1 MQIFGVV
8 AFIRASNGQTIVLF
22 IYSAYKLTII
32 VFVFFLNYL
41 SHRSILVETDLEQ
54 TVHKSPHPR
63 Q

>member
-32 VFVFFLNYL
+32 FFFFFNYL
-41 SHRSILVETDLEQ
+41 SRRSILVETDLEQ
-54 TVHKSPHPR
+54 TVHKSPDPR